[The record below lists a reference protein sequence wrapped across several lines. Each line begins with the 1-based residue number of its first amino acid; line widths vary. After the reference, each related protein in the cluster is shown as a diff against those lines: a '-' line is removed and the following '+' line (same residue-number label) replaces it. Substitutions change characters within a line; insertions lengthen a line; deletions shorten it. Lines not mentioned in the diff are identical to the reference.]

1 MRQRYRLTH
10 SHKRTHQSTYSLCI
24 HRSRICLVTWT
35 QATVLACANL
45 RPAMKLAAA
54 TPGPSSRPRM
64 GCFKIVATAASGL
77 FVMSTVV
84 SVGMKGAKSVIRRRQ
99 VCPPACHHGVTCSP
113 AAHTLAL
120 QPQRHC
126 HYGMFSEQPVV
137 LQMAHATTCSTCS
150 GRKTVGCD
158 ICRGAAPLR
167 GLRVVSGG

>member
-1 MRQRYRLTH
+1 
-10 SHKRTHQSTYSLCI
+10 
-24 HRSRICLVTWT
+24 
-35 QATVLACANL
+35 
-45 RPAMKLAAA
+45 MKLAAA

-64 GCFKIVATAASGL
+64 GCFTMVATAASGL

-150 GRKTVGCD
+150 GRKTIGCD

-167 GLRVVSGG
+167 GLRVVSGGYYLVCAHVAVHLRTAALRNQAAVLRLPRMGPAANDKVTAL